1 MGFFAIFDAKT
12 KKEVRKYAYHNDRAV
27 DRIQVGGGY
36 LWAQYDRHL
45 YRVDSWRHTHDVIS
59 AVAIEDDGYMEC

>member
-1 MGFFAIFDAKT
+1 MVAIFDANK
-12 KKEVRKYAYHNDRAV
+12 RKCANTPYHNDRAV

-45 YRVDSWRHTHDVIS
+45 YRVPLNPVH
-59 AVAIEDDGYMEC
+59 